1 MAVENIEELAKV
13 DERIGSLLGRVDMQS
28 GLEDRR
34 VVAVEIIDI
43 LASMEESHLHL
54 ISQVVQLLGV
64 DTLFLP
70 NKSRW

>member
-1 MAVENIEELAKV
+1 MAVENIEELARV
-13 DERIGSLLGRVDMQS
+13 DDRIGSLLGSVDMQS

-34 VVAVEIIDI
+34 GIAVEIIDR